1 MYTLILMSTRK
12 NSVRQYTINR
22 GHILLFA
29 CVLVLLCVAGIG
41 GVNYGLFQ
49 KDQRISAEE
58 QLQASTT
65 KKIEEITQAKLTVES
80 ELAALNE
87 EMADIH
93 EMIEHIRQALG
104 ILGQG
109 GGENSIAGDFEGA
122 EGLNETQQENVSG
135 IGNIA
140 ADTHEQ
146 QQALT
151 VSLLKQKVL
160 SLYNYVSEH
169 QKQLDEYPSILPI
182 KLQQENGKIYTY
194 WYSSGFGWRMHPLTK
209 QREFHQGLDIK
220 AQEGVPVIA
229 AAAGT
234 IVEVKQKGYLG
245 KTIEIEHLRSQM
257 KTLYAHLQ
265 DYAEDLKVGEQVT
278 RGQLIGYV
286 GNTGRSTG
294 AHLHYGIYSEQKEQW
309 VNPIKYILDQQP
321 VISP

>member
-12 NSVRQYTINR
+12 NSVRQYTIKR
-22 GHILLFA
+22 EHILLFS
-29 CVLVLLCVAGIG
+29 CVFVLLCVAGIG
-41 GVNYGLFQ
+41 GVNYGLSQ
-49 KDQRISAEE
+49 QDQRISAEE

-65 KKIEEITQAKLTVES
+65 KKIEEITQAKLTIES
-80 ELAALNE
+80 ELADLNE
-87 EMADIH
+87 EMEDIH

-109 GGENSIAGDFEGA
+109 GGENSVAKGFEETVGSD
-122 EGLNETQQENVSG
+122 ETQQENVSV

-140 ADTHEQ
+140 DDTHEK

-151 VSLLKQKVL
+151 VSLLRQKVM

-182 KLQQENGKIYTY
+182 KLQRENGEIYTY

-209 QREFHQGLDIK
+209 KREFHQGLDIK

-234 IVEVKQKGYLG
+234 IIAVKQSGYLG
-245 KTIEIEHLRSQM
+245 KTIEIEHMRSQM

-265 DYAEDLKVGEQVT
+265 DYAEGLKVGEQVP

-294 AHLHYGIYSEQKEQW
+294 AHLHYGIYNERKEQW

-321 VISP
+321 IISP